1 MLVGLYTAAT
11 GLEAAERNHE
21 IIARDLAHISVP
33 GYRGSN
39 VTFETFENAMQ
50 SATQADSPQGHGVIV
65 DEYDTDFTPGAFA
78 HTGRSLDVAI
88 QGDGFFEI
96 EGPDGPL
103 FTRNGVFFLSADGR
117 LVNSTG
123 LNVMSNGGPIT
134 VPPPNSAGDV
144 AIAPA
149 GSISVAGTSLGKL
162 RVVSFEDNS
171 LLVRAGTTLFSAPAG
186 VTPTETESMVQQGVR
201 EQSNVSAVDKLV
213 QMIVNM
219 RYHEAAER
227 ALSTMDSAIGNVT
240 DPQA

>member
-33 GYRGSN
+33 GYRGST
-39 VTFETFENAMQ
+39 VTFETFESALE
-50 SATQADSPQGHGVIV
+50 SATQADSPQGHGVMV
-65 DEYDTDFTPGAFA
+65 DTYDTDFTPGAYA
-78 HTGRSLDVAI
+78 HTGRSLDVAL
-88 QGDGFFEI
+88 QGDSFFEI

-103 FTRNGVFFLSADGR
+103 YTRSGVFFLASDGR

-123 LNVMSNGGPIT
+123 LNVMGDGGPIT
-134 VPPPNSAGDV
+134 VPPPSSEADV
-144 AIAPA
+144 SIAPD

-162 RVVSFEDNS
+162 RVVSFENNGS
-171 LLVRAGTTLFSAPAG
+171 LTRAGTTLFQAPDG
-186 VTPTETESMVQQGVR
+186 VTPTETEGMVQQGVR

-219 RYHEAAER
+219 RFHEAAER

-240 DPQA
+240 NPQA